1 MTETTEQRPT
11 RRKVQPYN
19 GIRTITQPLCPEFW
33 TPRPRRSPSRCSQRG
48 WRWTTPL
55 TLRYRGGYETL
66 TEVLYNASVYRDA
79 AAKVLGVLAARNV
92 TEQMQTQRQVVE
104 RLAELERFP
113 RMTAGRELKMTELK
127 KENADLKK

>member
-1 MTETTEQRPT
+1 M
-11 RRKVQPYN
+11 
-19 GIRTITQPLCPEFW
+19 
-33 TPRPRRSPSRCSQRG
+33 
-48 WRWTTPL
+48 
-55 TLRYRGGYETL
+55 
-66 TEVLYNASVYRDA
+66 
-79 AAKVLGVLAARNV
+79 LAARNV